1 MSGELSAVLSEQAGL
16 HGVPGAAAGVLV
28 GGEVATASVGVTNV
42 EHPLPVTDT
51 TLFQVGSITKTFV
64 STAILLLAEEGKL
77 ALDDPVGKHVSTLRE
92 RTGLDTDA
100 ITIEHLLSHQ
110 SGFDGDHLI
119 LGRIPDSLDELAD
132 ARRLFPP
139 GTGVS
144 YNNAAFSIAGEVI
157 AAVSGTSFETFI
169 DERVLQPLDIKG
181 WFTADEVITHRVAAP
196 HFVIGD
202 SVGVVRG
209 TGWQPGWGLGPI
221 DRAAGGLITS
231 VVGLLAWARFQLDG
245 TVADGS
251 TLLSLASRQR
261 AHTPVVHLDRWTGIG
276 LDWFVITSEGGTTI
290 DHGGLTLGYC
300 SSLVLAPKADVAV
313 VCLTHATNG
322 AAVNQA
328 IRRWALERY
337 AGIVE
342 RDPEPDPTV
351 TVDTTRFAGRF
362 LYAFAQ
368 LTISAGERPNTL
380 TVMSSRRDDI
390 DGWKPPPDP
399 PMTLAFVDD
408 RHAVTLD
415 APGPQ
420 RWTQFGFDDDG
431 RAAWLTWGSR
441 RATRNG

>member
-1 MSGELSAVLSEQAGL
+1 MTGELSAVLGEQVGL

-28 GGEVATASVGVTNV
+28 GGEVATACVGVTNV

-64 STAILLLAEEGKL
+64 STAILLLAEEGRL
-77 ALDDPVGKHVSTLRE
+77 GLDDPVGKHLRTLRA

-110 SGFDGDHLI
+110 SGFDGDHL
-119 LGRIPDSLDELAD
+119 LVGRVPDSLDQLAD
-132 ARRLFPP
+132 ARRLFEP

-169 DERVLQPLDIKG
+169 EERLLRPLDIKG

-196 HFVIGD
+196 HFVID
-202 SVGVVRG
+202 DAVGVVRG
-209 TGWQPGWGLGPI
+209 TGWQPGWGLGPV

-231 VVGLLAWARFQLDG
+231 VSGLLAWARFQLDG
-245 TVADGS
+245 TVADGT
-251 TLLSLASRQR
+251 TLLSPESRGR
-261 AHTPVVHLDRWTGIG
+261 AHSPVVQLDRWTGIG

-290 DHGGLTLGYC
+290 DHGGSTVGYC
-300 SSLVLAPKADVAV
+300 SSLVLAPTSDVAV

-342 RDPEPDPTV
+342 RDPEPDPAV
-351 TVDTTRFAGRF
+351 AVDAARFEGRF
-362 LYAFAQ
+362 LYPFAQ
-368 LTISAGERPNTL
+368 LTISAGEQPNTL
-380 TVMSSRRDDI
+380 TVSSSRRDDV

-408 RHAVTLD
+408 RHTVTLD
-415 APGPQ
+415 APGPR

-441 RATRNG
+441 RAIRNG